1 MLRSWT
7 QILSIYVKKLGKE
20 TQVCGTK
27 IGGGGDGGS
36 LELPGQPFSQTLSIK
51 YQGQ

>member
-7 QILSIYVKKLGKE
+7 QILSIYVKKKKLGKE

-27 IGGGGDGGS
+27 IGGGGDGDPWNFLANHLVKHG
-36 LELPGQPFSQTLSIK
+36 
-51 YQGQ
+51 